1 MITSEEKVKER
12 TKLVRKKMDKM
23 FLQNSGITGMVFNEN
38 HPYFDVPDE
47 YKELAENNFG
57 LPIPEED

>member
-1 MITSEEKVKER
+1 MITSEAQVKER
-12 TKLVRKKMDKM
+12 TKLVRKEMDKM

-38 HPYFDVPDE
+38 HPYFDVPKE
-47 YKELAENNFG
+47 YNELATNNFG